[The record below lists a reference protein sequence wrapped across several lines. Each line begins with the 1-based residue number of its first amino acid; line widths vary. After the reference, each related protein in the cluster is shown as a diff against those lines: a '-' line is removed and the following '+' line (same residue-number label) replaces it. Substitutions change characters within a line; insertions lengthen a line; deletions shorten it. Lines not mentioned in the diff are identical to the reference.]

1 MSASAILGGI
11 VQAAIKPVAD
21 VLSKRVDRKIA
32 KDGLQAK
39 AILARQEREAQVTLT
54 TAEWEVVMASQQSST
69 WKDEA
74 ALIIG
79 AAPYVMTFGG
89 AIWYGITGDYRML
102 EGTFAGI
109 NALSAVGVDVGFILT
124 AVLLAAGGLSVWRW
138 MSR

>member
-1 MSASAILGGI
+1 VSASAIVGSV

-21 VLSKRVDRKIA
+21 VLAKRIERKIA
-32 KDGLQAK
+32 KDNLQAK
-39 AILARQEREAQVTLT
+39 AILAQQAQGAQVTLT
-54 TAEWEVVMASQQSST
+54 TAEWEVVMASQMGST

-79 AAPYVMTFGG
+79 AAPYVMVFGG
-89 AIWYGITGDYRML
+89 AIWYAVTGDYRML

-109 NALSAVGVDVGFILT
+109 SALAAVGVDVGFILT
-124 AVLLAAGGLSVWRW
+124 AVLLAASGLSVWRW